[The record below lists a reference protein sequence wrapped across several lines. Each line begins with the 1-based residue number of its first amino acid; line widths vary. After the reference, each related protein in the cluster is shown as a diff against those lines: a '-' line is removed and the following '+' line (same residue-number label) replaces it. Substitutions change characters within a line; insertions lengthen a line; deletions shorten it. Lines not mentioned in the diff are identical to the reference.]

1 MSKRIGFKV
10 KNTLIIPGFLSE
22 TDLNLLETVFT
33 AFLLAHHEKEVVSL
47 SYTKF
52 NALEGLKIS
61 YYTFYRM
68 RNQLIK
74 KRVIIRGERK
84 YDLRLNEYFV
94 ERYNKD
100 STVMGRMVLE

>member
-33 AFLLAHHEKEVVSL
+33 AFLLAHHEKEAVSL
-47 SYTKF
+47 SYNKF

-68 RNQLIK
+68 RNQLIA

-84 YDLRLNEYFV
+84 YDLRLNQYFV
-94 ERYNKD
+94 NRYNQD

>member
-10 KNTLIIPGFLSE
+10 KKTLIIPGFLSE

-68 RNQLIK
+68 RNQLIA

-84 YDLRLNEYFV
+84 YDLRLNEYFI
-94 ERYNKD
+94 ERYENEK
-100 STVMGRMVLE
+100 TQIGWMII